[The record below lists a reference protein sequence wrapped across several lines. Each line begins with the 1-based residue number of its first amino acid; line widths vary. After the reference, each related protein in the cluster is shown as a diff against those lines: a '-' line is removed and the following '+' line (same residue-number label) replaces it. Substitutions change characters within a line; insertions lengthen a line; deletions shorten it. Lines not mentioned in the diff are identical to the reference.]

1 MDDRFDASGAPEL
14 ATFRHLMGTSLRM
27 KRSVGALI
35 HQSGMTPAQFFTL
48 IRIPDQGIPITKL
61 AAKAWADPGNASGV
75 VDRLE
80 REGLVERRPS
90 PGDRRVVQV
99 HATADGRQRI
109 AEIWPAY
116 RSRIRHLM
124 APLNADELSELRALL
139 NKLTD
144 REEQHIV

>member
-1 MDDRFDASGAPEL
+1 MR
-14 ATFRHLMGTSLRM
+14 TSLRI
-27 KRSVGALI
+27 KRSIGTLL

-61 AAKAWADPGNASGV
+61 AMKAWADPGNASGV

-90 PGDRRVVQV
+90 PDDRRVVLV
-99 HATADGRQRI
+99 HTTADGRQRI
-109 AEIWPAY
+109 AQIWPAY
-116 RSRIRHLM
+116 QSRIRHTM

-139 NKLTD
+139 TKLSD
-144 REEQHIV
+144 REEQPSV